1 MASASIPYSDENFIQ
16 HHLYHIQLNLHNFT
30 VGKAGFWTLNV
41 DTLVVSIV
49 IGAIF
54 LYLFRKI
61 AKKATT
67 GIPSKLQVFVE
78 LVVEFVQNT
87 VKETFHGKSEL
98 ISPLALTI
106 FVWVFL
112 MNAMDLLPVDFLP
125 SIVSLVGIN
134 DFRSVPTDDLNL
146 TFALSISV
154 FILLVFFNFK
164 VKGFKGLAKEVFTEP
179 FGVWLFPINFAF
191 RILEDG
197 IKPLSLSL
205 RLFGNMFAGE
215 LIFLLIAM
223 MPWWIQWTLG
233 GMWSIFHIL
242 IISIQAFIFMMLTI
256 IYLSM
261 AHESIH

>member
-1 MASASIPYSDENFIQ
+1 MANTPYNQENFIQ
-16 HHLYHIQLNLHNFT
+16 HHLEHLQLNLHNFT
-30 VGKAGFWTLNV
+30 IGKAGFWTLNV
-41 DTLVVSIV
+41 DTMLLSV
-49 IGAIF
+49 IIGFTF
-54 LYLFRKI
+54 LFLFRQV

-67 GIPSKLQVFVE
+67 GVPTKFQVFIE
-78 LVVEFVQNT
+78 LVIEFVQKT
-87 VKETFHGKSEL
+87 VKETFHGKSDL
-98 ISPLALTI
+98 ICPLALTI

-112 MNAMDLLPVDFLP
+112 LNTMDLLPVDFLP
-125 SIVSLVGIN
+125 TIASLFGLH

-146 TFALSISV
+146 TFALSLSV
-154 FILLVFFNFK
+154 FFLLIFFNLK
-164 VKGFKGLAKEVFTEP
+164 VKGFKNLTKEVFTEP
-179 FGVWLFPINFAF
+179 FGIWLFPINIAF
-191 RILEDG
+191 RVLEDG

-223 MPWWIQWTLG
+223 MPWWIQWTIG

-261 AHESIH
+261 AHESSH

>member
-1 MASASIPYSDENFIQ
+1 VADIPYNQENYIQ
-16 HHLYHIQLNLHNFT
+16 HHLEHIQLNLHNFT
-30 VGKAGFWTLNV
+30 IGKADFWTLNI
-41 DTLVVSIV
+41 DTIFISVL
-49 IGAIF
+49 IGFIF
-54 LYLFRKI
+54 LFLFRRA
-61 AKKATT
+61 AKKITVGVPT
-67 GIPSKLQVFVE
+67 KLQVVVE
-78 LVVEFVQNT
+78 LAIEFVQKT

-98 ISPLALTI
+98 ICPLALTI

-112 MNAMDLLPVDFLP
+112 LNVMDLLPVDFLP
-125 SIVSLVGIN
+125 TIAAFFGIH

-146 TFALSISV
+146 TFALSFSV
-154 FILLVFFNFK
+154 FFLLVFFNLK
-164 VKGFKGLAKEVFTEP
+164 VKGFKGLTKEILTEP
-179 FGVWLFPINFAF
+179 FGPWLFPINIIF
-191 RILEDG
+191 RVLEDG

-223 MPWWIQWTLG
+223 MPWWIQWPIG

-261 AHESIH
+261 AHESSH